1 VGKPVSIFKWEFE
14 RQYHENLNPE
24 GRVMALYNYINRIER
39 MDRLIR
45 RKSTGNP
52 KELAEKLNI
61 SERWL
66 YIFLDE
72 LRSELDCPIRY
83 DRRKRSYVYEI
94 PGRIAIGFES
104 EMENSELKKVSGG
117 KKFKLFYSLYL

>member
-1 VGKPVSIFKWEFE
+1 
-14 RQYHENLNPE
+14 
-24 GRVMALYNYINRIER
+24 MALYNYINRIER
-39 MDRLIR
+39 MDTLIR
-45 RKSTGNP
+45 RKSTGTP

-83 DRRKRSYVYEI
+83 DRTKQSYVYEI
-94 PGRIAIGFES
+94 PGRVTIGFKS
-104 EMENSELKKVSGG
+104 EIDNEEMKKVSGG
-117 KKFKLFYSLYL
+117 KKSRNFFSLYL

>member
-1 VGKPVSIFKWEFE
+1 
-14 RQYHENLNPE
+14 
-24 GRVMALYNYINRIER
+24 MALYNYINRIER
-39 MDRLIR
+39 MDTLIR
-45 RKSTGNP
+45 RKSTGTP

-72 LRSELDCPIRY
+72 LRTELNCPIRY

-94 PGRIAIGFES
+94 PGRVLIKFKS
-104 EMENSELKKVSGG
+104 EIETEELKKVSGG
-117 KKFKLFYSLYL
+117 KNFKNYFSLYL

>member
-1 VGKPVSIFKWEFE
+1 
-14 RQYHENLNPE
+14 
-24 GRVMALYNYINRIER
+24 MALYHYINRIER
-39 MDRLIR
+39 MDTLIR
-45 RKSTGNP
+45 RKSTGTP

-83 DRRKRSYVYEI
+83 DRRKQSYVYEI
-94 PGRIAIGFES
+94 PGRVTIGFKS
-104 EMENSELKKVSGG
+104 EIENEEMKKVSGG
-117 KKFKLFYSLYL
+117 RKIRNFFSLYL

>member
-1 VGKPVSIFKWEFE
+1 
-14 RQYHENLNPE
+14 
-24 GRVMALYNYINRIER
+24 MALYNYINRIER

-45 RKSTGNP
+45 RKSTGTP
-52 KELAEKLNI
+52 KELADKLNI

-104 EMENSELKKVSGG
+104 EMENDELKKVSGG

>member
-1 VGKPVSIFKWEFE
+1 
-14 RQYHENLNPE
+14 
-24 GRVMALYNYINRIER
+24 MALYNYINRIER
-39 MDRLIR
+39 MDTLIR
-45 RKSTGNP
+45 RKSTGTP

-72 LRSELDCPIRY
+72 LRTELNCPIRY

-94 PGRIAIGFES
+94 PGRVLIKFKS
-104 EMENSELKKVSGG
+104 ELETDELKKVSGG
-117 KKFKLFYSLYL
+117 KNFKNYFSLYL